1 MVIRRTSSHTSRRED
16 IPMQVPWEALAH
28 IENFLQLNFLFSG
41 LEVSSTAIFL
51 ARIVTSL
58 VFGAGLMW
66 VLFRIIMKIL
76 DCLQTFL
83 GSIGTLPKSFFLLL
97 LLVVPLS
104 SDSIGAKWV
113 GYLLLV
119 LSLLGLGALG
129 VLVLVL
135 WKYGVDQAL
144 RLINNL
150 RAKSTEAHAST
161 RGSSDNSDHAQ
172 TKEPTPPLMDTRS
185 GESSWIPTT

>member
-1 MVIRRTSSHTSRRED
+1 MH
-16 IPMQVPWEALAH
+16 VPWEALAH

-41 LEVSSTAIFL
+41 LEVSSTAVFM
-51 ARIVTSL
+51 ARIVTLL
-58 VFGAGLMW
+58 VFGAGLIGVMFK
-66 VLFRIIMKIL
+66 LLIKIL

-119 LSLLGLGALG
+119 LSLLGMAALG
-129 VLVLVL
+129 VLILVL

-150 RAKSTEAHAST
+150 RAKSAEADQSART
-161 RGSSDNSDHAQ
+161 SSDFAEK
-172 TKEPTPPLMDTRS
+172 TGAMEPTPPLMGTRS
-185 GESSWIPTT
+185 GDSSWTPTG

>member
-1 MVIRRTSSHTSRRED
+1 MH
-16 IPMQVPWEALAH
+16 VPWEALAH

-41 LEVSSTAIFL
+41 LEVSSTAVFL
-51 ARIVTSL
+51 ARIVAML
-58 VFGAGLMW
+58 VFGAGLVW
-66 VLFRIIMKIL
+66 VVFRLLMKIL

-97 LLVVPLS
+97 LFIVPLS
-104 SDSIGAKWV
+104 SDSIGAKWL

-119 LSLLGLGALG
+119 LSLLGMAALG

-150 RAKSTEAHAST
+150 RTKSAEADQNA
-161 RGSSDNSDHAQ
+161 RKSSDFAENTGA
-172 TKEPTPPLMDTRS
+172 KEPLPLLMDPRT
-185 GESSWIPTT
+185 GDSS